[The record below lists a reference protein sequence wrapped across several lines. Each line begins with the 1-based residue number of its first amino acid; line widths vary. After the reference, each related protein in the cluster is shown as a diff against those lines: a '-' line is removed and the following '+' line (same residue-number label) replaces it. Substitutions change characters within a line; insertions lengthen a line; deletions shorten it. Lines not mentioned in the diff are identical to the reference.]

1 MSSSDDDAEVTI
13 TGQKIDPIRAA
24 ESNSNVFIAV
34 VCVIWSLAFCTA
46 LVRFYTRAIVVRSF
60 GKDDIFMVLA
70 VLCGIGGLAAWIVGC
85 HNGYGQHTDTIPRDR
100 WKILLE
106 AQFFQSVIEASFAF
120 GFLKISIALSL
131 LRLSRGKWYK
141 WILWGL
147 ITFTVFYTLFAF
159 ITFMTRCQPV
169 SGQWNPD
176 IKPKCYGKVMYRNFG
191 LFNTACNIFTDLS
204 FATLPVPLIWS
215 LQLQRRLRIY
225 LIAILSGG
233 YFGSAVGLGIAKGIY
248 IIAYV
253 NNTDGTFY
261 PYAPFFGSLQLDI
274 GIIAACAPTLRPLLG
289 RFLRLS
295 PIAYR
300 EANYYRAGKALD
312 RLPLHSRHPGRDTS
326 INGIRAAYLRQ
337 NTELDLEERQ
347 FIELLTGEKRGKW
360 GNYATALH
368 MEYVRSP
375 PVRSTKITS
384 GGETETIVQGGV
396 GVADK
401 GQGSDDERDLIL
413 PAGLR
418 GEEGGLRGIVKTT
431 EFRVEK

>member
-1 MSSSDDDAEVTI
+1 MSSSDDDSKVTI
-13 TGQKIDPIRAA
+13 TGHKIDPIRAA
-24 ESNSNVFIAV
+24 ESNSTLFIAV
-34 VCVIWSLAFCTA
+34 VCVVWSLAFCTA

-85 HNGYGQHTDTIPRDR
+85 HNGYGQHQDTIPRDS
-100 WKILLE
+100 WMVLLE

-147 ITFTVFYTLFAF
+147 ISFTCFYTLFAF
-159 ITFMTRCQPV
+159 ITFMARCQPI

-176 IKPKCYGKVMYRNFG
+176 IKPKCYGKVIYRNFG

-204 FATLPVPLIWS
+204 FATLPIPLIWS
-215 LQLQRRLRIY
+215 LQLQRRIRIY

-233 YFGSAVGLGIAKGIY
+233 YFAVGLGIAKGIY

-253 NNTDGTFY
+253 NNNDGTF
-261 PYAPFFGSLQLDI
+261 LQLDI

-289 RFLRLS
+289 RFLKLS
-295 PIAYR
+295 PGIAYR

-312 RLPLHSRHPGRDTS
+312 RLPIHSRHPGRDTS

-337 NTELDLEERQ
+337 NTETDLEERQ
-347 FIELLTGEKRGKW
+347 FIELLTGEKKLRW
-360 GNYATALH
+360 GNHATALH

-375 PVRSTKITS
+375 PVRSMKVT
-384 GGETETIVQGGV
+384 GRGETETIVQGGV
-396 GVADK
+396 GVVEK

>member
-13 TGQKIDPIRAA
+13 TGHKIDPIRAA

-34 VCVIWSLAFCTA
+34 VCVVWSLAFCTA

-204 FATLPVPLIWS
+204 FATLPIPLIWS

-233 YFGSAVGLGIAKGIY
+233 YF
-248 IIAYV
+248 
-253 NNTDGTFY
+253 
-261 PYAPFFGSLQLDI
+261 LQLDI

-337 NTELDLEERQ
+337 NTDLDLEERQ

-360 GNYATALH
+360 GNHATALH

-375 PVRSTKITS
+375 AVRSTKITS